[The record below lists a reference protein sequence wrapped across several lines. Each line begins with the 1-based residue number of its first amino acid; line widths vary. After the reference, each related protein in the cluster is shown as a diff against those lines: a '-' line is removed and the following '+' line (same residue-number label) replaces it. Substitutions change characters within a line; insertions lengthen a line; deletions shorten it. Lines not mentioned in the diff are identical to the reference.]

1 MQLVSGMRA
10 AIAEFRNSAKGRLWA
25 ATIPAFEWSRD
36 VSTPPRVSGQSPY
49 LQSSAPK
56 RTSASGFQTDDHR
69 RQDNDSTHDGGQ
81 RDLFS
86 EKERG
91 PSECG

>member
-25 ATIPAFEWSRD
+25 ATIPAFEWSKE
-36 VSTPPRVSGQSPY
+36 VSAPPRVSAQSP
-49 LQSSAPK
+49 QPKSPAPK
-56 RTSASGFQTDDHR
+56 RTSAFGFQTYDHR
-69 RQDNDSTHDGGQ
+69 RQYNDSTHDGGQ